1 MRPSVMIV
9 VMVATLYRHVEPT
22 GLWLW
27 ALAVVAITLA
37 RHLVINLYQ
46 RKLVG
51 AGWATPIIK
60 GFASASLFQAQFPRQ
75 NL

>member
-37 RHLVINLYQ
+37 RQLVINLYQ
-46 RKLVG
+46 PKLVG
-51 AGWATPIIK
+51 AAVGNAY
-60 GFASASLFQAQFPRQ
+60 
-75 NL
+75 N